1 MRYTYEY
8 RVGFS
13 HSDINHNM
21 TIPAIIDAYQDASC
35 FHSED
40 LGVGFYYLEPLD
52 LVWII
57 NYWEVEFIK
66 MPKYPDKLTV
76 GTAPYEFKGFIGYRN
91 FFMLDESGEYVSKAN
106 SIWVLMDWKNM
117 RPAKVPDKVKNA
129 YELEPKLDMTY
140 SSRKIHVPSIE
151 DEGVTVT
158 KPESITIQN
167 HHLDA
172 NGHVNNGQYIKIAF
186 GFLPEGIDAKRL
198 RVEYRSQAHLGDV
211 IFPVIYKTEDAY
223 TVELKNGEGEV
234 YTVLE
239 LVIRKRTE

>member
-1 MRYTYEY
+1 MTVMKYTYDM

-13 HSDINHNM
+13 HSDINHTM

-40 LGVGFYYLEPLD
+40 LGVGFFYLEPRD

-76 GTAPYEFKGFIGYRN
+76 GTFPYEFKGFIGYRN
-91 FFMLDESGEYVSKAN
+91 FYIQDENGEYLSKAN

-117 RPAKVPDKVKNA
+117 RPAKVPEKIKEA
-129 YELEPKLDMTY
+129 YVLEEKLDMAY
-140 SSRKIHVPSIE
+140 GSRKIHIPE
-151 DEGVTVT
+151 ENAEGVKVSECE
-158 KPESITIQN
+158 PIIIQN

-172 NGHVNNGQYIKIAF
+172 NGHVNNGQYIKI
-186 GFLPEGIDAKRL
+186 GFSYLPGHIDAARL
-198 RVEYRSQAHLGDV
+198 RVEYRAQAHLDDV
-211 IFPVIYKTEDAY
+211 IVPVVYETADAY
-223 TVELKNGEGEV
+223 TVVLKNEAGEIYTAMEV
-234 YTVLE
+234 EV
-239 LVIRKRTE
+239 RK